1 MNVLNQLAST
11 GQNTASTS
19 LLTSTST
26 SNDIADWAQDSFEQL
41 TNFDFA
47 NSFSYLLGEASNV
60 SKLNNPQVDN
70 NEVVDNLAL
79 TANVSLNTNDLSSMQ
94 NSLLSTLGL
103 SALTGGDETTVLSQL
118 ISASDASLEN
128 LQSSLLTNLQ
138 SNLFTAFTKPETSLI
153 ESEKAEKNAE
163 SENINL
169 NDTTEPFAEQSSI
182 LTTIGEFSF
191 GDNGID
197 LTDGFDTVNILQHIP
212 IISSIYQNTTGDTID
227 AAAKLGGGFLYGGTL
242 GLTLSAVD
250 LAVEYVSGT
259 SLSDKVSNF
268 NFSELFFSLESK
280 PLDAAVSTLAPSFR

>member
-19 LLTSTST
+19 PLTST

-47 NSFSYLLGEASNV
+47 NSFSHLLDEASNV
-60 SKLNNPQVDN
+60 SKLNTTQVDN
-70 NEVVDNLAL
+70 NEVVDNLVL
-79 TANVSLNTNDLSSMQ
+79 TENISLNTNDLSSMQ

-118 ISASDASLEN
+118 ISALDTSLEN

-138 SNLFTAFTKPETSLI
+138 SSLFTAFTQPETSLI
-153 ESEKAEKNAE
+153 ESGKAEEKAE

-169 NDTTEPFAEQSSI
+169 NDTTEPFAEQNSI

-227 AAAKLGGGFLYGGTL
+227 AAAKLAGGFLYGGTL

-259 SLSDKVSNF
+259 SLSDKVSSF

-280 PLDAAVSTLAPSFR
+280 PLDAAVSKLAPSFR

>member
-19 LLTSTST
+19 PLTST

-47 NSFSYLLGEASNV
+47 NSFSHLLDEASNV
-60 SKLNNPQVDN
+60 SKLNTTQVDN
-70 NEVVDNLAL
+70 NEVVDNLVL
-79 TANVSLNTNDLSSMQ
+79 TENISLNTNDLSSMQ

-138 SNLFTAFTKPETSLI
+138 SSLFTAFTQPETSLI
-153 ESEKAEKNAE
+153 ESGKAE

-169 NDTTEPFAEQSSI
+169 NETSEPLTEQNSI

-259 SLSDKVSNF
+259 SLSDKVSSF

-280 PLDAAVSTLAPSFR
+280 PLDAAISKLAPSFR

>member
-19 LLTSTST
+19 PLTST

-47 NSFSYLLGEASNV
+47 NSFSHLLDEASNV
-60 SKLNNPQVDN
+60 SKLNITQVDN
-70 NEVVDNLAL
+70 NEVVDNLVL
-79 TANVSLNTNDLSSMQ
+79 TENISRNTNDLSSMQ

-118 ISASDASLEN
+118 ISASDTSLEN

-138 SNLFTAFTKPETSLI
+138 SSLFTAFTQPETSLI
-153 ESEKAEKNAE
+153 ESGKAE

-169 NDTTEPFAEQSSI
+169 NETSEPLTEQNSI

-280 PLDAAVSTLAPSFR
+280 PLDAAVSKLAPSFR

>member
-19 LLTSTST
+19 PLTST

-47 NSFSYLLGEASNV
+47 NSFSHLLDEASNV
-60 SKLNNPQVDN
+60 SKLNTTQVDN
-70 NEVVDNLAL
+70 NEVVDNLVL
-79 TANVSLNTNDLSSMQ
+79 TENISLNTNDLSSMQ

-118 ISASDASLEN
+118 ISASDTSLEN

-138 SNLFTAFTKPETSLI
+138 SSLFTAFTQPETSLI
-153 ESEKAEKNAE
+153 ESGKAE

-169 NDTTEPFAEQSSI
+169 NETSEPLTEQNSI

-259 SLSDKVSNF
+259 SLSDKVSSF

-280 PLDAAVSTLAPSFR
+280 PLDAAVSKLAPSFR

>member
-1 MNVLNQLAST
+1 
-11 GQNTASTS
+11 
-19 LLTSTST
+19 
-26 SNDIADWAQDSFEQL
+26 
-41 TNFDFA
+41 
-47 NSFSYLLGEASNV
+47 
-60 SKLNNPQVDN
+60 
-70 NEVVDNLAL
+70 
-79 TANVSLNTNDLSSMQ
+79 MQ

-138 SNLFTAFTKPETSLI
+138 SSLFTAFTQPETSLI
-153 ESEKAEKNAE
+153 ESGKAE

-169 NDTTEPFAEQSSI
+169 NETSEPLTEQNSI

-259 SLSDKVSNF
+259 SLSDKVSSF

-280 PLDAAVSTLAPSFR
+280 PLDAAISKLAPSFR